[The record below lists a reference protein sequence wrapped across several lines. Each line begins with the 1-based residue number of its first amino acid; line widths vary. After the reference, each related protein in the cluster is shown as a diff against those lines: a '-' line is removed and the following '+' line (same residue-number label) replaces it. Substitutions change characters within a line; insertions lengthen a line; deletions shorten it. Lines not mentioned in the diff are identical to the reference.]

1 MLKEPNLLAEAG
13 QGLLGAGLSYLRGDI
28 SGALKSGQSLFKK
41 LTAGQGAT
49 EKARRTKTSPADVI
63 QFSGCKDNQTSADAY
78 EQVSP
83 PSEMRLIDSGSSDWS
98 YELGFQRMFTET
110 TATELS
116 SVVGHYQGDAGG
128 QVSTEAGVECE
139 SSYRYEFVVYHL
151 VLLVWICR

>member
-41 LTAGQGAT
+41 LTAGPAAT

-83 PSEMRLIDSGSSDWS
+83 SSWRWLIFQGQATGAMSWAFRECLLRQPQQS
-98 YELGFQRMFTET
+98 YHQ
-110 TATELS
+110 
-116 SVVGHYQGDAGG
+116 
-128 QVSTEAGVECE
+128 
-139 SSYRYEFVVYHL
+139 
-151 VLLVWICR
+151 LLVSIREMLAGKYQQKPVLSASHPIDTNLLFII

>member
-1 MLKEPNLLAEAG
+1 LKEPNLLAEAG

-28 SGALKSGQSLFKK
+28 SGVLKTGQSLFKK

-78 EQVSP
+78 EQVLLSVYIVGLI
-83 PSEMRLIDSGSSDWS
+83 RLGTSDGS
-98 YELGFQRMFTET
+98 YELGVQRMFIET
-110 TATELS
+110 AATELS
-116 SVVGHYQGDAGG
+116 SVVGEYQGVVGG

-139 SSYRYEFVVYHL
+139 SPYRYEFVVYHL
-151 VLLVWICR
+151 VVGMDCR